1 MEHQCSIGTSGHD
14 SPRPACRSKI
24 CRLAGQ
30 GNSLSTGRSDT
41 MPREAINLPYQVD
54 YLSILDEKGNLDE
67 ALEPDLADDLLLRLH
82 RTMLL
87 ARRLDERM
95 LRLQRQGRLGTF
107 APVKGQEAAQIGAVA
122 ALRPSDWMVPS
133 FRESA
138 AGLWRGQTI
147 ESLLL
152 TYGGFYQGNTV
163 ADAGH
168 NFPMAV
174 PVGTQLLHAVGL
186 GYAIAYRQQDEVV
199 IVFFGDGAT
208 SEGDFA
214 EALNFAGVWQTP
226 VVFLCQ
232 NNGWAISLPRAGQ
245 TRTQTLAQKALAF
258 GLPGIQVDGND
269 VLAVYSAVQ
278 EAVERARSG
287 NGPTL
292 IECVTYR
299 LAVHTTAD
307 DPSKYRSDEEVAAW
321 ETREP
326 LPRFQ
331 AYLKGKQLLSDA
343 ALESLEAEIEAE
355 LREAVQRVEQQQEQ
369 LAGEALSLFDHI
381 YADMPAYLQEQ
392 RQELDMM
399 LAAGQGSKEASNGE
413 ASNS

>member
-1 MEHQCSIGTSGHD
+1 
-14 SPRPACRSKI
+14 
-24 CRLAGQ
+24 
-30 GNSLSTGRSDT
+30 

-331 AYLKGKQLLSDA
+331 EYLKGKQLLSDA

>member
-1 MEHQCSIGTSGHD
+1 
-14 SPRPACRSKI
+14 
-24 CRLAGQ
+24 
-30 GNSLSTGRSDT
+30 
-41 MPREAINLPYQVD
+41 MPRETINLPYQVD

-87 ARRLDERM
+87 SRRLDERM

-152 TYGGFYQGNTV
+152 TYGGYYQGNAG
-163 ADAGH
+163 ADEGH
-168 NFPMAV
+168 NFPVAI

-186 GYAIAYRQQDEVV
+186 GYAIAYRQQDEVAM
-199 IVFFGDGAT
+199 VFFGDGAT

-226 VVFLCQ
+226 VVFVCQ

-245 TRTQTLAQKALAF
+245 TRTKTLAQKALAF

-269 VLAVYSAVQ
+269 VLAVYSAAQ

-287 NGPTL
+287 SGPTL

-299 LAVHTTAD
+299 LSVHTTAD

-321 ETREP
+321 ERREP

-331 AYLKGKQLLSDA
+331 EYLRGKGLLSDA
-343 ALESLEAEIEAE
+343 ALETLEDEIEAE
-355 LREAVQRVEQQQEQ
+355 LREAVQRVEQQKAQ

-381 YADMPAYLQEQ
+381 YADMPPYVQEQ
-392 RQELDMM
+392 RQELDKM
-399 LAAGQGSKEASNGE
+399 LAAGQGSKEGSNGQNDHG
-413 ASNS
+413 ASD

>member
-1 MEHQCSIGTSGHD
+1 
-14 SPRPACRSKI
+14 
-24 CRLAGQ
+24 
-30 GNSLSTGRSDT
+30 